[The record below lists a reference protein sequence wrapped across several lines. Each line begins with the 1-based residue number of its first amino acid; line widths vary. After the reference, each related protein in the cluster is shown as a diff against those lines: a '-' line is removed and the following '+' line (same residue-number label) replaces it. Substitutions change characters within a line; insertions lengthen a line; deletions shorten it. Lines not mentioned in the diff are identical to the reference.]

1 MVLPLTRANVR
12 RHYEDVGKMSMLS
25 IFGSIDEGEVLVP
38 TAIPTEYLDQTWKTR
53 SERTQRET
61 CAAFT
66 AHVKKS
72 GTGAAKKK
80 REQLKRK
87 GVRLGV
93 TPTYF
98 LREYAEKKN
107 LKKHFRKA
115 WYGQG
120 GNDTDMPEEYKKCSP
135 ARHEPTGMSL
145 SP

>member
-1 MVLPLTRANVR
+1 MLPLTRANVR

-25 IFGSIDEGEVLVP
+25 MFGSIEECEVAVP
-38 TAIPTEYLDQTWKTR
+38 TVIPTEYLDQTWKTR
-53 SERTQRET
+53 SERTQREN

-66 AHVKKS
+66 AKVKKS

-107 LKKHFRKA
+107 VKKYFRNA
-115 WYGQG
+115 WYGHG
-120 GNDTDMPEEYKKCSP
+120 GNDNDMPEEYRRGSP